1 MRNSNGWCLYPVAV
15 VILAVASLRADTC
28 LWSNVTAGTY
38 YWTNEANWAESV
50 VPPNDGTADIVF
62 SNSMA
67 GVATPYTVMINGNR
81 SINRLKFLRNGVMG
95 SKPVLSSV
103 DTNTLISL
111 GAGGLA
117 LDSYTGAAA
126 PYSTDKSMPS
136 PNWYTPLHLTASQSW
151 FVEQDGYEHG
161 HLHMY
166 MRDAVSSG
174 EDVLWTIGG
183 RTFLSFL
190 SGHSSNFLGRVVLN
204 GRVNF
209 ANPTQFSRLGTRPI
223 QVTNVSNLVAEVSVP
238 APVLRFSHTASGSF
252 FFNNALEFALTNA
265 STVFGLNL
273 VGDALDITLQMTNT
287 WSGITLDDKLNVT
300 GPTVFSDTVKLIL
313 SGDNK
318 ELVTNNAARI
328 WLQNVVTVLNHTNA
342 WGPQNSMRTYLG
354 KINSQIAGTYGGL
367 LATDG
372 KHVASVI
379 SAPSPGQ
386 GIAGGVDQYV
396 KQAQHP
402 TMPLLVGLSGPGS
415 VTFSGALSISGTFP
429 QEHQFRLTAPS
440 NGLARFTGT
449 VTGGTTLPVQILG
462 LGDVGLYATNTAMK
476 QGVYVRNGRLLLGS
490 EKDAAGTK
498 PIVLGDVVP
507 VSTNVRLLAAV
518 NPATVSGDAWSTNET
533 SGTYTFKTSAPNVD
547 GVKPVTGDRILVNE
561 PANAY
566 RNGIYL
572 MTASNIWTRAED
584 LNETN
589 EFVHGLRVKVA
600 EGSAHAGKALF
611 LFNYED
617 MSPLNT
623 KFILNWSNH
632 YIAFHYEAEAEPK
645 VAVLTD
651 GAVTVTNAINVVDN
665 KSAGR
670 SLIGGN
676 TADESVFTGNIALSR
691 SVTLSAVQSG
701 LVRMTGA
708 FTGSGDIIK
717 AGAGTVRL
725 TGADSAVGGYV
736 LEEGTLA
743 FGQPVTI
750 AKPLTFTAT
759 NGRTGTLAVS
769 GNLTFGDGAALASV
783 PAGLDPALI
792 HTLVQCSGGTIQGTL
807 PVQSLPLDWHV
818 HQSETAI
825 TTYYAPGGTVFHLK

>member
-1 MRNSNGWCLYPVAV
+1 MRNSNGVYLYSIVL
-15 VILAVASLRADTC
+15 VILAVASLRADTRV
-28 LWSNVTAGTY
+28 WSSVTSGTF
-38 YWTNEANWAESV
+38 YWTNEANWAEGV

-67 GVATPYTVMINGNR
+67 TVSTPYTVKINGNR
-81 SINRLKFLRNGVMG
+81 SINRLKFLRNGNAN

-117 LDSYTGAAA
+117 LDSYTGVAA

-136 PNWYTPLHLTASQSW
+136 PEWYTPLRLTASQSW

-166 MRDAVSSG
+166 IRDAISSG
-174 EDVLWTIGG
+174 EDVLWAIGG

-209 ANPTQFSRLGTRPI
+209 ADPTQFSRLGTRPI
-223 QVTNVSNLVAEVSVP
+223 QVTNISNLVAEVSAS

-252 FFNNALEFALTNA
+252 FFNNALEFALTNTS
-265 STVFGLNL
+265 STFGLNL
-273 VGDALDITLQMTNT
+273 VGNTFDITLQMTNT
-287 WSGITLDDKLNVT
+287 WSGITLTDKFSIT
-300 GPTVFSDTVKLIL
+300 GPIVFSDSVKLVL
-313 SGDNK
+313 SGDNQG
-318 ELVTNNAARI
+318 LVTNNAARI
-328 WLQNVVTVLNHTNA
+328 AVQNVVVVLNHTNA
-342 WGPQNSMRTYLG
+342 WGPKNSMRTYLG
-354 KINSQIAGTYGGL
+354 RPNSNVAGTYAGL

-372 KHVASVI
+372 KDVLSPISVPVSNQGVNDYV
-379 SAPSPGQ
+379 SAN
-386 GIAGGVDQYV
+386 
-396 KQAQHP
+396 QHP
-402 TMPLLVGLSGPGS
+402 TMPILVGLSGPGS
-415 VTFSGALSISGTFP
+415 VTFSGSLGNEGAFP
-429 QEHQFRLTAPS
+429 NEHQYRLTAPS

-449 VTGGTTLPVQILG
+449 VAGGTTLPVQILG

-490 EKDAAGTK
+490 NKDAAGTK

-507 VSTNVRLLAAV
+507 VSTNVRLLAMV
-518 NPATVSGDAWSTNET
+518 NPATVSGDTWSTNGS

-561 PANAY
+561 MLNAY
-566 RNGIYL
+566 RNGIYV

-600 EGSAHAGKALF
+600 EGAANAGKALF

-617 MSPLNT
+617 LSPLNT
-623 KFILNWSNH
+623 KFRLNWSNH
-632 YIAFHYEAEAEPK
+632 NIAFHYEAEAEPD
-645 VAVLTD
+645 VEVLTD

-691 SVTLSAVQSG
+691 AVTLSAVQNG

-725 TGADSAVGGYV
+725 TGTDSAVGGYV

-750 AKPLTFTAT
+750 AKPLTFTAS
-759 NGRTGTLAVS
+759 NGRTGTLSVS
-769 GNLTFGDGAALASV
+769 GDLAFGEGAVLASV

-792 HTLVQCSGGTIQGTL
+792 HTLVQCSGGAIQGTL

-818 HQSETAI
+818 HQSATAI
-825 TTYYAPGGTVFHLK
+825 TTYYAPGGTVLLLE